1 MLRTQKGEET
11 KEEARARE
19 IAAREQAAAEKKAAK
34 AERGFGKK
42 KGGGASRGCEGRGG
56 SGGAAAAAAA
66 AAGGNDDDDDEGDG
80 EEYATRAEAR
90 KADKGAAARGPT
102 GARGA
107 ARGAEG
113 ARGGEDRGA
122 GGARRGG
129 GGEQRAKEE
138 EEARLAEE
146 EARRRPRNTMR
157 GKQCSGGRCRHENPE
172 NAQDEAVL
180 VRFIKHVMDN
190 KVVQLDELG
199 GEFSLRVHEI
209 IARVGALEAM
219 GYLSG
224 VTDDRGKF
232 IYVSKDEL
240 QAVAK
245 FIGRKGRVR
254 IAALAQESN
263 KLIDLQPRQVAVVDD
278 DEGGEGEG
286 GEAPVGS

>member
-1 MLRTQKGEET
+1 MTAW
-11 KEEARARE
+11 AR
-19 IAAREQAAAEKKAAK
+19 KKA
-34 AERGFGKK
+34 
-42 KGGGASRGCEGRGG
+42 
-56 SGGAAAAAAA
+56 
-66 AAGGNDDDDDEGDG
+66 
-80 EEYATRAEAR
+80 EEYDAW
-90 KADKGAAARGPT
+90 KAMFSVD
-102 GARGA
+102 
-107 ARGAEG
+107 
-113 ARGGEDRGA
+113 DA
-122 GGARRGG
+122 GD
-129 GGEQRAKEE
+129 
-138 EEARLAEE
+138 
-146 EARRRPRNTMR
+146 
-157 GKQCSGGRCRHENPE
+157 ENPE
-172 NAQDEAVL
+172 DAQDEAVL

-209 IARVGALEAM
+209 IARVGALESM

-278 DEGGEGEG
+278 DEGGDGEG

>member
-1 MLRTQKGEET
+1 MQELVCAVDERPYPGSRSTTRTDPLKSEFWVRNQAVAEP
-11 KEEARARE
+11 
-19 IAAREQAAAEKKAAK
+19 IA
-34 AERGFGKK
+34 
-42 KGGGASRGCEGRGG
+42 
-56 SGGAAAAAAA
+56 
-66 AAGGNDDDDDEGDG
+66 GD
-80 EEYATRAEAR
+80 
-90 KADKGAAARGPT
+90 
-102 GARGA
+102 
-107 ARGAEG
+107 
-113 ARGGEDRGA
+113 
-122 GGARRGG
+122 
-129 GGEQRAKEE
+129 
-138 EEARLAEE
+138 
-146 EARRRPRNTMR
+146 
-157 GKQCSGGRCRHENPE
+157 ENPE
-172 NAQDEAVL
+172 DAQDEAVL

-209 IARVGALEAM
+209 IARVGALESM

-263 KLIDLQPRQVAVVDD
+263 KLIDLQPRQVAIVDD